1 MAKITQT
8 FEAKQQKTV
17 LHFMGRE
24 FTLTMLPAEYGW
36 HSKERAIADQVDNTF
51 ADIPDEIFDLLSSEV
66 PGSGMVDDLIEQLDE
81 YEREAGFDG

>member
-1 MAKITQT
+1 MSKITQV

-17 LHFMGRE
+17 LHFMGQE
-24 FTLTMLPAEYGW
+24 FTLTMPPTEYGW
-36 HSKERAIADQVDNTF
+36 HSKERAIEDQVDNAF
-51 ADIPDEIFDLLSSEV
+51 ADIPDEILDLLTSEV